1 MRQLKQPKSKK
12 EKLLKAT
19 GLFYKPDVLQRPGTT
34 WIISGVATLC
44 DALTVFFTLDPLLQ
58 DGDLGIVLGQGGRFL
73 LLQLCYGL
81 IEFSDFFIHRS
92 CSFLW
97 GTARPLGFGLCH
109 FRSPVLC
116 SNFPFGSAVRVP
128 QGLSK
133 HKRNPSI
140 PGSPLPC
147 SSSGHWSQS
156 NRKILLSRIWPP
168 ASKQI
173 VASLSSGVTLCLDS
187 SSPAAS

>member
-1 MRQLKQPKSKK
+1 MKKEKQNKSKR

-19 GLFYKPDVLQRPGTT
+19 ELWYKKSLLQRPMTT
-34 WIISGVATLC
+34 MLISGVATPC

-116 SNFPFGSAVRVP
+116 
-128 QGLSK
+128 
-133 HKRNPSI
+133 
-140 PGSPLPC
+140 
-147 SSSGHWSQS
+147 
-156 NRKILLSRIWPP
+156 
-168 ASKQI
+168 
-173 VASLSSGVTLCLDS
+173 
-187 SSPAAS
+187 